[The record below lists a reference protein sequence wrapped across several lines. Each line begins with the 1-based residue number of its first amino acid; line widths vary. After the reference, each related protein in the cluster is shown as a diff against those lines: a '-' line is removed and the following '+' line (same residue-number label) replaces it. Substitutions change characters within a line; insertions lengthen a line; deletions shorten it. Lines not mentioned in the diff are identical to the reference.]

1 MQANQVKSRLKTLNG
16 QRRHQEYSLELN
28 EQISVIN
35 SCEAGM
41 I

>member
-1 MQANQVKSRLKTLNG
+1 MQVNQVKSKLKTLNG
-16 QRRHQEYSLELN
+16 QRRYQEYSLELN

-35 SCEAGM
+35 SCKAGM